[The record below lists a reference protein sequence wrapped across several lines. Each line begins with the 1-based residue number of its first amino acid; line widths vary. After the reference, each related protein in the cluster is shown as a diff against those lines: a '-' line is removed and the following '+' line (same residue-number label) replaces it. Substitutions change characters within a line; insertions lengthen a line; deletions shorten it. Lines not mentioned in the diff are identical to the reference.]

1 MTDDCQTAVIVIA
14 HTHIQSERL
23 HTYARTHTH
32 TRGVCLVCSV
42 CGVSLR
48 VVSFSSK
55 ANSFCLF
62 FYFRVLLFQ
71 KTLFSFFLF
80 RHLKSSLLKPASFC
94 RPIFDDAHK
103 FTFLTHTR
111 TRAPASIESAAKR
124 DGIITA
130 RLPGTINK
138 CQIKYKHAA

>member
-23 HTYARTHTH
+23 HTYGHARTHTRSVFGLFSLWCFFARRFFFF
-32 TRGVCLVCSV
+32 RGEFFL
-42 CGVSLR
+42 
-48 VVSFSSK
+48 SF
-55 ANSFCLF
+55 F
-62 FYFRVLLFQ
+62 LFQ
-71 KTLFSFFLF
+71 SAFVPKNFVLVFFLF

-94 RPIFDDAHK
+94 RPIFDAHK

-130 RLPGTINK
+130 ALAWNDQQVSN
-138 CQIKYKHAA
+138 QI

>member
-23 HTYARTHTH
+23 HTYARTHAH

-62 FYFRVLLFQ
+62 LFQ
-71 KTLFSFFLF
+71 SAFVPKNFVLVFFLF

-94 RPIFDDAHK
+94 RPIFDAHK

-111 TRAPASIESAAKR
+111 TRALASIESAAKR

-130 RLPGTINK
+130 ALAWNDQQVSN
-138 CQIKYKHAA
+138 QI

>member
-14 HTHIQSERL
+14 HTYTERTVAHIRT
-23 HTYARTHTH
+23 HAHTHTH
-32 TRGVCLVCSV
+32 THEECVWSVQSVVFLCASFLFLPRRILFVFFFQSAFVPKNFVLV
-42 CGVSLR
+42 
-48 VVSFSSK
+48 
-55 ANSFCLF
+55 
-62 FYFRVLLFQ
+62 
-71 KTLFSFFLF
+71 FLF

-130 RLPGTINK
+130 ALAWNDQQVSN
-138 CQIKYKHAA
+138 QI

>member
-14 HTHIQSERL
+14 HTYTERTVAHI
-23 HTYARTHTH
+23 RTHAHTH
-32 TRGVCLVCSV
+32 EECVWSVQSVVFLCASFLFLPRRILFVFFFISECFCSKKL
-42 CGVSLR
+42 CSR
-48 VVSFSSK
+48 
-55 ANSFCLF
+55 
-62 FYFRVLLFQ
+62 
-71 KTLFSFFLF
+71 FFLF

-94 RPIFDDAHK
+94 RPIFDAHK

-130 RLPGTINK
+130 ALAWNDQQVSN
-138 CQIKYKHAA
+138 QI

>member
-1 MTDDCQTAVIVIA
+1 MTVRQRSSSL

-32 TRGVCLVCSV
+32 EECVWSVQSVVFLCASFLFLPRRILFVFFFFISECFCSKKL
-42 CGVSLR
+42 CSR
-48 VVSFSSK
+48 
-55 ANSFCLF
+55 
-62 FYFRVLLFQ
+62 
-71 KTLFSFFLF
+71 FFLF

-94 RPIFDDAHK
+94 RPIFGDAHK

-130 RLPGTINK
+130 ALAWNDQQVSN
-138 CQIKYKHAA
+138 QI

>member
-1 MTDDCQTAVIVIA
+1 MTVRQRSSSLHTLTYRANGCT
-14 HTHIQSERL
+14 HTH
-23 HTYARTHTH
+23 ARTHTRSVFGLFSLWCFFARRFFFF
-32 TRGVCLVCSV
+32 RGEFFL
-42 CGVSLR
+42 
-48 VVSFSSK
+48 SF
-55 ANSFCLF
+55 F

-71 KTLFSFFLF
+71 KTLFSFFFLL

-130 RLPGTINK
+130 ALAWNDQQVSN
-138 CQIKYKHAA
+138 QI

>member
-1 MTDDCQTAVIVIA
+1 MTVRQRSSSL
-14 HTHIQSERL
+14 HTHIQGERL
-23 HTYARTHTH
+23 HTYGHARTHT
-32 TRGVCLVCSV
+32 RSV
-42 CGVSLR
+42 FGLFSLWCFFAR
-48 VVSFSSK
+48 RFFFFQGEFFLS
-55 ANSFCLF
+55 F

-130 RLPGTINK
+130 ALAWNDQQVSN
-138 CQIKYKHAA
+138 QI

>member
-14 HTHIQSERL
+14 HTYTERTVAHIR
-23 HTYARTHTH
+23 TRTHTH
-32 TRGVCLVCSV
+32 EKCVWSVQSVVFLCASFLFLPRRILFVFFFISECFCSKKL
-42 CGVSLR
+42 CSR
-48 VVSFSSK
+48 
-55 ANSFCLF
+55 
-62 FYFRVLLFQ
+62 
-71 KTLFSFFLF
+71 FFLF

-130 RLPGTINK
+130 ALAWNDQQVSN
-138 CQIKYKHAA
+138 QI